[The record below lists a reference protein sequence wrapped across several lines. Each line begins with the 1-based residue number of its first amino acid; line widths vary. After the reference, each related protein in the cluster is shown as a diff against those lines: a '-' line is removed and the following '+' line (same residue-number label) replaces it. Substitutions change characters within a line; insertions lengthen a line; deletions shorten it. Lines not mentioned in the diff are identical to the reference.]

1 MAKILPDERGLLFA
15 DATNNCAKDVEN
27 GIDEGD
33 VPIMKLKV
41 TGTDRVKRG
50 PSKKR
55 MKVEV
60 VIPTITQREL
70 EVDIF
75 N

>member
-1 MAKILPDERGLLFA
+1 LFA
-15 DATNNCAKDVEN
+15 DATNCSAKDVEN
-27 GIDEGD
+27 GIDESD
-33 VPIMKLKV
+33 VPIMKLKA
-41 TGTDRVKRG
+41 TRTDKVKRG

-55 MKVEV
+55 KKVEV
-60 VIPTITQREL
+60 VIPVVKQREL